1 MQVTD
6 FYKLTRP
13 VQEYI
18 PEFTG
23 EGKEQVCVHHLLTHT
38 SGLNE
43 LTVFHTTFSKW
54 DDSAAP
60 DTDGTERPDIYKA
73 LMLGMD
79 SPLDRPPGTIMDYCN
94 FNPGLAGEISRVE
107 GGHALTATVAWG
119 GRLECSR
126 CLAPYD
132 FSHEEDFSLVL
143 YPRKTISE
151 AELSLDRDDLNAYF
165 YDEPIVPVA
174 PIVEERI
181 QIAIPMK
188 PLCREDCR
196 GLCPQC
202 GGDRNV
208 SECNC
213 VVEFVDPRWRGL
225 QLLRKDR

>member
-1 MQVTD
+1 MPVLCPRRARASTAILIADPSYQRFDSKAGIARIIGSIMKAGPNLSLEAIVDEPLRFD
-6 FYKLTRP
+6 FEVPFTADELAREPLVDVRP
-13 VQEYI
+13 ARI
-18 PEFTG
+18 
-23 EGKEQVCVHHLLTHT
+23 
-38 SGLNE
+38 
-43 LTVFHTTFSKW
+43 
-54 DDSAAP
+54 
-60 DTDGTERPDIYKA
+60 
-73 LMLGMD
+73 
-79 SPLDRPPGTIMDYCN
+79 
-94 FNPGLAGEISRVE
+94 AGEISRVE

-119 GRLECSR
+119 GLLECSR

-151 AELSLDRDDLNAYF
+151 AELSLDKDDLDAYF

-202 GGDRNV
+202 GSDRNV

>member
-1 MQVTD
+1 MKAGPNLSLEAIVDEPLRFD
-6 FYKLTRP
+6 FEVPFTADELAREPLVDVRP
-13 VQEYI
+13 ARI
-18 PEFTG
+18 
-23 EGKEQVCVHHLLTHT
+23 
-38 SGLNE
+38 
-43 LTVFHTTFSKW
+43 
-54 DDSAAP
+54 
-60 DTDGTERPDIYKA
+60 
-73 LMLGMD
+73 
-79 SPLDRPPGTIMDYCN
+79 
-94 FNPGLAGEISRVE
+94 AGEISRVE

-119 GRLECSR
+119 GLLECSR

-151 AELSLDRDDLNAYF
+151 AELSLDKDDLDAYF

-213 VVEFVDPRWRGL
+213 VVEFIDPRWRAL

>member
-1 MQVTD
+1 MKAGPNLSLEAIVDEPLRFD
-6 FYKLTRP
+6 FEVSFTVEELARESLVDISP
-13 VQEYI
+13 VRI
-18 PEFTG
+18 
-23 EGKEQVCVHHLLTHT
+23 
-38 SGLNE
+38 
-43 LTVFHTTFSKW
+43 
-54 DDSAAP
+54 
-60 DTDGTERPDIYKA
+60 
-73 LMLGMD
+73 
-79 SPLDRPPGTIMDYCN
+79 
-94 FNPGLAGEISRVE
+94 AGEVTLVE
-107 GGHALTATVAWG
+107 GGYSLSAGLSWVG
-119 GRLECSR
+119 KLECSR

-151 AELSLDRDDLNAYF
+151 SELSLDKNDLDAYF

-202 GGDRNV
+202 GVDRNV

-213 VVEFVDPRWRGL
+213 VVEFIDPRWRAL

>member
-1 MQVTD
+1 MPVLCPRRARASTAILIADPSYQRFDSKAGIARIIGSIMKAGPNLSLEAIVDEPLRFD
-6 FYKLTRP
+6 FEVP
-13 VQEYI
+13 
-18 PEFTG
+18 FAAD
-23 EGKEQVCVHHLLTHT
+23 
-38 SGLNE
+38 E
-43 LTVFHTTFSKW
+43 LAREPLADIS
-54 DDSAAP
+54 SAH
-60 DTDGTERPDIYKA
+60 I
-73 LMLGMD
+73 
-79 SPLDRPPGTIMDYCN
+79 
-94 FNPGLAGEISRVE
+94 AGEVTRVE
-107 GGHALTATVAWG
+107 GGYSLSAWLSWVG
-119 GRLECSR
+119 KLECSR

-132 FSHEEDFSLVL
+132 FVEEEEFSLLL
-143 YPRKTISE
+143 YRRAPVAE
-151 AELSLDRDDLNAYF
+151 AELSLDKDDLDAYF

-213 VVEFVDPRWRGL
+213 VVEFIDPRWRAL